1 VLYSG
6 FGVGQKWSIADMCW
20 SKNTPPYKCCMKAWQ
35 KSKLKWKVVFIVLIY
50 TTMTVDIRNV
60 FIVKIKKS
68 IFKQTLKIRD
78 LQSQQ

>member
-1 VLYSG
+1 MLYSG

-60 FIVKIKKS
+60 LIVLIY
-68 IFKQTLKIRD
+68 TTDDCRY
-78 LQSQQ
+78 